1 MTIIQGK
8 NMRIKSE
15 NRHDRTTFVANTSR
29 QIAMKKNNNSLT
41 HKYNNR
47 RGRINVF
54 VDQDQSKTGQK
65 RQIESLEFSII
76 NRFINDFLFHN
87 IYNFLNTLR
96 KLIHLE
102 QIRRH
107 VTSIQPL
114 DLEQSNIPP
123 FQSKNIHVSLPIFR

>member
-1 MTIIQGK
+1 
-8 NMRIKSE
+8 MRIKSE

-54 VDQDQSKTGQK
+54 VDQGQSKTGQK

-87 IYNFLNTLR
+87 FYNFLNTLR

>member
-1 MTIIQGK
+1 
-8 NMRIKSE
+8 MRIKNE

-54 VDQDQSKTGQK
+54 VDQGQSKTGQK

-87 IYNFLNTLR
+87 FYNFLNTLR